1 MQELIKIEYTNDNP
15 TVLGRDL
22 HEALGVQTSYK
33 DWFPRMCEYGF
44 TKGKDF
50 NALKI
55 ERVQTEGTRVV
66 SRQVTDH
73 QITLSMAKE
82 LCMLQ
87 RSEKGKEFRQYFIAV
102 EEAWNKP
109 EAVMARALQMANRTV
124 EQLKK
129 GVAELTEQNAAL
141 LPKAEYYDAVKD
153 TSTVIQ
159 VKELSAYLC
168 SNGVKIGRNKLFE
181 KLRNDGFLCKSG
193 ETRNLPTQEALDAQL
208 MEVKQSVFMRS
219 GEVATGSTTYIT
231 QKGLEYFLRRYGGV
245 RQHKLTEASAV

>member
-22 HEALGVQTSYK
+22 HEALEVKTEYK
-33 DWFPRMCEYGF
+33 NWFPRMCEYGF
-44 TKGKDF
+44 FEGKDF
-50 NALKI
+50 RSFLTESTGGRPALN
-55 ERVQTEGTRVV
+55 
-66 SRQVTDH
+66 H

-193 ETRNLPTQEALDAQL
+193 ETRNLPTQEALDARL
-208 MEVKQSVFMRS
+208 MEVKQSVFVRN
-219 GEVATGSTTYIT
+219 GEVTTGSTTYIT

>member
-87 RSEKGKEFRQYFIAV
+87 RSEKGREFRQYFISV

-168 SNGVKIGRNKLFE
+168 SNGVNIGRNKLFE

-193 ETRNLPTQEALDAQL
+193 ETRNLPTQEALDARL
-208 MEVKQSVFMRS
+208 MEVKQSMFVRN
-219 GEVATGSTTYIT
+219 GEVTTGSTTYIT

-245 RQHKLTEASAV
+245 RQHKLTEVSAV

>member
-22 HEALGVQTSYK
+22 HEALEVKTEYK
-33 DWFPRMCEYGF
+33 NWFPRMCEYGF
-44 TKGKDF
+44 FEGKDF
-50 NALKI
+50 RSFLTESTGGRPALN
-55 ERVQTEGTRVV
+55 
-66 SRQVTDH
+66 H

-181 KLRNDGFLCKSG
+181 KLRNDGFLCKIG
-193 ETRNLPTQEALDAQL
+193 ETRNLPTQEALDARL
-208 MEVKQSVFMRS
+208 MEVKQSVFVRN
-219 GEVATGSTTYIT
+219 GEVTTGSTTYIT